1 MKMKTSAKIA
11 VIRKEKRLT
20 IAALAQIA
28 GVKPPTASRWE
39 SDQFEPKTQALEAI
53 CEFVGI
59 SVEQFTKADSENELL
74 ALLKDSGVQSL
85 ALEERCAQAIERAL
99 NLEDLTATHSEF
111 ARIFRDLMNY
121 AEKQEAQPGKA
132 LSMIELVSMV
142 RGVLRLG
149 KNELAVASE

>member
-1 MKMKTSAKIA
+1 MKTSAKIA

-74 ALLKDSGVQSL
+74 ALLRDSGVQSL

-121 AEKQEAQPGKA
+121 AWHYRATY
-132 LSMIELVSMV
+132 S
-142 RGVLRLG
+142 RRLG
-149 KNELAVASE
+149 EVYIDPSFLSPRLL